1 MTSKLAQNKCE
12 NLSMSIITTYGKST
26 VFISQKSTTCN
37 RSAVVMGDVF

>member
-26 VFISQKSTTCN
+26 VFISQKSTICN
-37 RSAVVMGDVF
+37 RSAVMMGDVF